1 MEKIK
6 IEAAPEAGVIERGD
20 NPPNVRTKYKPRINF
35 LKGKIRFF
43 GHFLHTAFL
52 LLAVA
57 EIAVF
62 IGASL
67 FVNAVLYS
75 GVEGRPALEALF
87 PGIATVA
94 FILISSMA
102 AMGLHHA
109 RQRETLGG
117 IVLRIGVAFALGVTA
132 IAVLNILFP
141 KLFPVTE
148 QFLTLFVA
156 VSLLGLAV
164 VRIVFYKYVD
174 GRIMKRQVLVI
185 GTGEKANKFMRL
197 RRKSDQ
203 RGFTV
208 RGYVRLSTNRQVCVH
223 SPHIISLDEE
233 GICKYALKNG
243 IDEIVIALDDRR
255 EKLPAEELMDC
266 RMHGIEVSDIL
277 DFFEREAG
285 KILVDVVRPS
295 WFIHSDGFRF
305 NYLRAF
311 TKRLFDIVA
320 SLLLLIIFL
329 PVIGVTVAAIWIENR
344 GKGPILYLQR
354 RVGARGQRF
363 NVIKFRSMVADAEKD
378 GKARWATK
386 DDSRITRVG
395 AVIRKFRIDEIP
407 QLLNVLA
414 GQMSLVGP
422 RPERPEFV
430 SELVQEIPYYNE
442 RHRVKPGLT
451 GWAQSCYP
459 YGSSAEDSVE
469 KLQYDLYYVKN
480 HTFLLDLFIL
490 LQTAEVVLF
499 GKGAR

>member
-6 IEAAPEAGVIERGD
+6 IEAGSEAGVLERETTSTA
-20 NPPNVRTKYKPRINF
+20 VKRKPRINF
-35 LKGKIRFF
+35 LKGKIRFL
-43 GHFLHTAFL
+43 GHFIHIAFL

-62 IGASL
+62 VGASL
-67 FVNAVLYS
+67 VAVDILYGAEQS
-75 GVEGRPALEALF
+75 RPAIGALL
-87 PGIATVA
+87 PEIASA
-94 FILISSMA
+94 ALILIFSMA

-109 RQRETLGG
+109 RQREPLGG
-117 IVLRIGVAFALGVTA
+117 ILLRIGVAFILGISLITA
-132 IAVLNILFP
+132 INLLIPNLFTS
-141 KLFPVTE
+141 KE
-148 QFLTLFVA
+148 HFLPLFVA
-156 VSLLGLAV
+156 LSLAGLGIL
-164 VRIVFYKYVD
+164 RIAFYKYVD

-208 RGYVRLSTNRQVCVH
+208 RGYVRLSTNSNICVH
-223 SPHIISLDEE
+223 SPQIVSPDE
-233 GICKYALKNG
+233 GLCKYALNNG
-243 IDEIVIALDDRR
+243 IDEIVIALDDCQ
-255 EKLPAEELMDC
+255 EELPEEELIEC
-266 RMHGIEVSDIL
+266 RMNGIEISDIL
-277 DFFEREAG
+277 HFFEREAG
-285 KILVDVVRPS
+285 KILVDVVKPS

-305 NYLRAF
+305 NYLRSF
-311 TKRLFDIVA
+311 TKRFFDIAA
-320 SLLLLIIFL
+320 SLFLLLLFV
-329 PVIGVTVAAIWIENR
+329 PVIAVTIFAIWIEN
-344 GKGPILYLQR
+344 GAKGPILYLQR
-354 RVGARGQRF
+354 RVGARGERF
-363 NVIKFRSMVADAEKD
+363 NVIKFRSMIADAEKD
-378 GKARWATK
+378 GVAQWATK
-386 DDSRITRVG
+386 NDSRITRVG

-407 QLLNVLA
+407 QLLNVLL

-430 SELVQEIPYYNE
+430 SELSEEIPYYNE

-459 YGSSAEDSVE
+459 YGSSAQDTLE
-469 KLQYDLYYVKN
+469 KLQYDLFYVKN

>member
-6 IEAAPEAGVIERGD
+6 IDAGSDTGIIERE
-20 NPPNVRTKYKPRINF
+20 PPVADVKQKARINF
-35 LKGKIRFF
+35 LKGKVRVL
-43 GHFLHTAFL
+43 GHFIHVAFL
-52 LLAVA
+52 FLVVA

-62 IGASL
+62 FGASI
-67 FVNAVLYS
+67 FAVDIRNS
-75 GVEGRPALEALF
+75 GVEGQPALQTFL

-94 FILISSMA
+94 FVLISSMA

-117 IVLRIGVAFALGVTA
+117 IVVRIVAAFILGASV
-132 IAVLNILFP
+132 IVVLNLLFP
-141 KLFPVTE
+141 TLFPGQE
-148 QFLTLFVA
+148 RFLSLFVA
-156 VSLLGLAV
+156 ASLTGLGI

-174 GRIMKRQVLVI
+174 GRILKRQVLVV

-203 RGFTV
+203 RGFQV
-208 RGYVRLSTNRQVCVH
+208 LGFVRLSTDSRICVH
-223 SPHIISLDEE
+223 SPYIITLDKG

-255 EKLPAEELMDC
+255 ETLPADELMDC
-266 RMHGIEVSDIL
+266 RMHGIEISDIL

-285 KILVDVVRPS
+285 KILIDLVNPG
-295 WFIHSDGFRF
+295 WFIHSEGFRF
-305 NYLRAF
+305 NFLRSL
-311 TKRLFDIVA
+311 TKRLFDIVT
-320 SLLLLIIFL
+320 SLLLFAVFL
-329 PVIGVTVAAIWIENR
+329 PITVITVAAIWIENR
-344 GKGPILYLQR
+344 GKGPVLYLQR
-354 RVGARGQRF
+354 RVGARGERF
-363 NVIKFRSMVADAEKD
+363 NVIKFRSMIADAEKD
-378 GKARWATK
+378 GKARWAVK
-386 DDSRITRVG
+386 GDSRITRVG
-395 AVIRKFRIDEIP
+395 AIIRKFRIDEIP

-430 SELVQEIPYYNE
+430 GELSEEIPYYNE
-442 RHRVKPGLT
+442 RHRVKPGIT

-459 YGSSAEDSVE
+459 YGSSAQDSVE
-469 KLQYDLYYVKN
+469 KLQYDLFYVKN
-480 HTFLLDLFIL
+480 HSFLLDLFIL